1 MARVAGNRIQKV
13 RKDPLV
19 DLMTGPRGQVNK
31 ADTALPRGPGP
42 ANLTGSFD
50 AHARKS
56 QIKVQPDA
64 LLRMQRR
71 NRLHCYSF
79 MVEIA
84 DDSAVAL
91 IEGNVG

>member
-1 MARVAGNRIQKV
+1 MAPVTGDYIQQV

-19 DLMTGPRGQVNK
+19 DLMTGPCRQVDK
-31 ADTALPRGPGP
+31 ADTALPRGPRP
-42 ANLTGSFD
+42 TNLTAGFD

-56 QIKVQPDA
+56 QIKVQADA
-64 LLRMQRR
+64 LLRMQRG
-71 NRLHCYSF
+71 NGLHRYTF

-84 DDSAVAL
+84 DDSAIDL

>member
-1 MARVAGNRIQKV
+1 MARVTGNRVQQI
-13 RKDPLV
+13 RKDPLI
-19 DLMTGPRGQVNK
+19 DLMTGLCGQVDET
-31 ADTALPRGPGP
+31 DTALPRGPRP

-64 LLRMQRR
+64 LLRMQRG
-71 NRLHCYSF
+71 NRLYSDTF
-79 MVEIA
+79 MAEIA
-84 DDSAVAL
+84 DDSAVDL